1 MKVDVNLCMH
11 CGACVGLCPQ
21 NAIFLDDTRI
31 EFNDDCVSC
40 GRCRTACPVGAIGW
54 DDE

>member
-1 MKVDVNLCMH
+1 MKVDVSKCMH

-21 NAIFLDDTRI
+21 NAIYLDDTRI
-31 EFNDDCVSC
+31 TFNDECITC
-40 GRCRTACPVGAIGW
+40 GRCRTACPVGAIGR